1 MGQLEV
7 ITKYCYYCKQDK
19 PVDEFYKATSKYKQK
34 KDICKFCQSI
44 KGKNY
49 YVKNK
54 DSILARSAKINQRNR
69 ELYLNYLLIHP
80 CVDCGESDPVV
91 LEADHVRDKSYDV
104 SRMIQGWSWNR
115 ILQELEK
122 CEIVC
127 ANCHRRRTAKSQGWF
142 KNG

>member
-7 ITKYCYYCKQDK
+7 ITKYCYYCKQNK
-19 PVDEFYKATSKYKQK
+19 PVDEFHKATSKYKQK
-34 KDICKFCQSI
+34 KDICKPCQSI

-49 YVKNK
+49 YIKNK

-69 ELYLNYLLIHP
+69 ELYLNYLLTHP

-91 LEADHVRDKSYDV
+91 LEADHVGDKSYDV

-115 ILQELEK
+115 ILQELKK

>member
-1 MGQLEV
+1 LSINQGQKLL
-7 ITKYCYYCKQDK
+7 C
-19 PVDEFYKATSKYKQK
+19 
-34 KDICKFCQSI
+34 
-44 KGKNY
+44 
-49 YVKNK
+49 KNK

-115 ILQELEK
+115 ILQELKK